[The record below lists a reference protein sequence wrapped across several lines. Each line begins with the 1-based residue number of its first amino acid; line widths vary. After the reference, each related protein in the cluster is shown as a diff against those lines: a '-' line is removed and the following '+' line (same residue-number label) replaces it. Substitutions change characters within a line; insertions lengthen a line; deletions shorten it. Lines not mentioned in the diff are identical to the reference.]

1 MRKFNEWVSKKETDV
16 NSELFQKHFKFQ
28 SLSDMF
34 KAIYTTNDRKKNDD
48 LVDII
53 NSGVNNFKNEI
64 ENMFEEE
71 KEIEKPN
78 DIVDIV
84 EKIIEFNNRT
94 QSGQGLNIL
103 TPEQMFSRLP
113 IFLAQLRAGNNS

>member
-78 DIVDIV
+78 EIVDIV

>member
-1 MRKFNEWVSKKETDV
+1 
-16 NSELFQKHFKFQ
+16 
-28 SLSDMF
+28 MF

-71 KEIEKPN
+71 KENEKPN
-78 DIVDIV
+78 EIVDIV

-103 TPEQMFSRLP
+103 TPEQMFRRLP

>member
-1 MRKFNEWVSKKETDV
+1 
-16 NSELFQKHFKFQ
+16 
-28 SLSDMF
+28 MF

-78 DIVDIV
+78 EIVDIV

-103 TPEQMFSRLP
+103 APEQMFSRLP

>member
-1 MRKFNEWVSKKETDV
+1 
-16 NSELFQKHFKFQ
+16 
-28 SLSDMF
+28 MF

-64 ENMFEEE
+64 GNMFEEE

>member
-1 MRKFNEWVSKKETDV
+1 
-16 NSELFQKHFKFQ
+16 
-28 SLSDMF
+28 MF

>member
-1 MRKFNEWVSKKETDV
+1 
-16 NSELFQKHFKFQ
+16 
-28 SLSDMF
+28 
-34 KAIYTTNDRKKNDD
+34 
-48 LVDII
+48 
-53 NSGVNNFKNEI
+53 
-64 ENMFEEE
+64 MFEEE

>member
-1 MRKFNEWVSKKETDV
+1 M
-16 NSELFQKHFKFQ
+16 
-28 SLSDMF
+28 SDE
-34 KAIYTTNDRKKNDD
+34 D
-48 LVDII
+48 
-53 NSGVNNFKNEI
+53 
-64 ENMFEEE
+64 

-78 DIVDIV
+78 EIVDIV

-113 IFLAQLRAGNNS
+113 IF

>member
-1 MRKFNEWVSKKETDV
+1 MRKFNELVNKKETDI
-16 NSELFQKHFKFQ
+16 NRELFQKHFKFQ
-28 SLSDMF
+28 RPSDMLKF
-34 KAIYTTNDRKKNDD
+34 VYTTNDKKKNDD
-48 LVDII
+48 LGNLIK
-53 NSGVNNFKNEI
+53 SGLSDLKNEI
-64 ENMFEEE
+64 ENMNEEE

-78 DIVDIV
+78 EIVDIV

>member
-1 MRKFNEWVSKKETDV
+1 
-16 NSELFQKHFKFQ
+16 
-28 SLSDMF
+28 MF

-53 NSGVNNFKNEI
+53 NRGVNNFKNEI

-78 DIVDIV
+78 EIVDIV

-103 TPEQMFSRLP
+103 APEQMFSRLP

>member
-78 DIVDIV
+78 
-84 EKIIEFNNRT
+84 EN
-94 QSGQGLNIL
+94 
-103 TPEQMFSRLP
+103 SRYC
-113 IFLAQLRAGNNS
+113 

>member
-1 MRKFNEWVSKKETDV
+1 
-16 NSELFQKHFKFQ
+16 
-28 SLSDMF
+28 MF

-78 DIVDIV
+78 EIVDIV

>member
-1 MRKFNEWVSKKETDV
+1 MNYWRNLLKLFIYLINFQRPSALVKTVYNTDD
-16 NSELFQKHFKFQ
+16 K
-28 SLSDMF
+28 
-34 KAIYTTNDRKKNDD
+34 KKNND
-48 LVDII
+48 LANVIK
-53 NSGVNNFKNEI
+53 SGLNDLKNEI
-64 ENMFEEE
+64 ENVSKEE

-78 DIVDIV
+78 EIVDIV

-103 TPEQMFSRLP
+103 APEQMFSRLP

>member
-53 NSGVNNFKNEI
+53 NSRVNNFKNEI

-78 DIVDIV
+78 EIVDIV

>member
-113 IFLAQLRAGNNS
+113 IFLAQLRAGNDS